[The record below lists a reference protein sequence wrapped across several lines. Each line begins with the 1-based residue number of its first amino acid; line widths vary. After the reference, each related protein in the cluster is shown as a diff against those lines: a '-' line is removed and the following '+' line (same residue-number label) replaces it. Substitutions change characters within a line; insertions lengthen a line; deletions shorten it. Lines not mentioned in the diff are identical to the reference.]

1 MNQAILH
8 YIYDPLCGWCYGAAP
23 LLAAARQLPGIAI
36 ELHAGGLWM
45 GTNRPAMG
53 KALRDYVRPHDQR
66 IQALTAQPFGDRYF
80 HELLLTPDR
89 QLDSEPPIRAILAV
103 VASGG
108 DGLQMLTRIQ
118 QSHYRDGNW
127 IGDLHPL
134 GLLAAEQGI
143 ERQNFEQGYRAV
155 ALANHLAT
163 SQQWLQ
169 RLGARGYP
177 TLGLELSG
185 RLIPLA
191 ISDFFGDPDGFCQY
205 LLNQWQALSHAE

>member
-1 MNQAILH
+1 MNQTVLH

-23 LLAAARQLPGIAI
+23 LLEAARQLPGIAI

-45 GTNRPAMG
+45 GANRPAMG
-53 KALRDYVRPHDQR
+53 KALRDYVRPHDER
-66 IQALTAQPFGDRYF
+66 IQALTGQPFGDRYF

-134 GLLAAEQGI
+134 AELAAEQDI
-143 ERQNFEQGYRAV
+143 ERQDFDQRYQAV
-155 ALANHLAT
+155 ALADHLAT
-163 SQQWLQ
+163 SQPWLQ

-177 TLGLELSG
+177 TLGIEISG
-185 RLIPLA
+185 RLMPLA
-191 ISDFFGDPDGFCQY
+191 ISDYFGNPEGFYQY
-205 LLNQWQALSHAE
+205 LQHQLQALSHAK

>member
-1 MNQAILH
+1 MNQVILH

-23 LLAAARQLPGIAI
+23 LLAVARQLPGIAI

-45 GTNRPAMG
+45 GANRPAMG
-53 KALRDYVRPHDQR
+53 KALHDYVRPHDER
-66 IQALTAQPFGDRYF
+66 IQALTDQPFGDRYY
-80 HELLLTPDR
+80 HELLLASDR

-127 IGDLHPL
+127 IGDLPPL

-143 ERQNFEQGYRAV
+143 ERQNFEQGYQAV
-155 ALANHLAT
+155 ALTTHLAE

-177 TLGLELSG
+177 TLALEISG
-185 RLIPLA
+185 RLMPLA
-191 ISDFFGDPDGFCQY
+191 IADFFGNPDGFYQH
-205 LLNQWQALSHAE
+205 LLSQRQALSHAE

>member
-1 MNQAILH
+1 M
-8 YIYDPLCGWCYGAAP
+8 GA
-23 LLAAARQLPGIAI
+23 
-36 ELHAGGLWM
+36 
-45 GTNRPAMG
+45 NRPAMG
-53 KALRDYVRPHDQR
+53 KTLRDYVRPHDER
-66 IQALTAQPFGDRYF
+66 IRTLTGQPFGDRYF
-80 HELLLTPDR
+80 HELLLDKSL

-118 QSHYRDGNW
+118 QSHYRDGTW
-127 IGDLHPL
+127 IGNPHTLAA
-134 GLLAAEQGI
+134 LAAEQGF
-143 ERQNFEQGYRAV
+143 ERQSFEQSYLSV
-155 ALANHLAT
+155 ALADHLAT

-191 ISDFFGDPDGFCQY
+191 ISDFFGNPDGFCQY
-205 LLNQWQALSHAE
+205 LQQLLQMRSVTD

>member
-1 MNQAILH
+1 MNQTVLH

-23 LLAAARQLPGIAI
+23 LLEVARQLPGIAI

-45 GTNRPAMG
+45 GANRPAMG
-53 KALRDYVRPHDQR
+53 KALRDNMPPHDGR
-66 IQALTAQPFGDRYF
+66 SRARTAQPFGKRYF
-80 HELLLTPDR
+80 QELLLTPDR

-134 GLLAAEQGI
+134 AALAAEQGI
-143 ERQNFEQGYRAV
+143 ERQSFEQGYQAV
-155 ALANHLAT
+155 ALADHLAE

-177 TLGLELSG
+177 TLALEQAG
-185 RLIPLA
+185 RLMPLA
-191 ISDFFGDPDGFCQY
+191 TSSFFEDPQGFYQY
-205 LLNQWQALSHAE
+205 LLSQLQALSHAE